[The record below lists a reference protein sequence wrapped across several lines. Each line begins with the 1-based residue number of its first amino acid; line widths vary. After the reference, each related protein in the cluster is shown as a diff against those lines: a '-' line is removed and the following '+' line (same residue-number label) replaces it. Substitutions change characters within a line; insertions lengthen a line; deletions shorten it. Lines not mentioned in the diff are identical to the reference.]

1 MKRRTLSEKPI
12 QPKKRVVHR
21 PGPGNSRTITN
32 VGWKAGALVALPTLG
47 RGAIG
52 YLVEGPQVW
61 IGGLGMMPTD
71 NLALKGVY
79 VKVVWDGTI
88 VELPIVAVKLVT
100 N

>member
-1 MKRRTLSEKPI
+1 MKRRTLSEKPV
-12 QPKKRVVHR
+12 QPKKRVVHQK
-21 PGPGNSRTITN
+21 GPGNSRTITN

-52 YLVEGPQVW
+52 YLVEGPHVW
-61 IGGLGMMPTD
+61 ISGLGMMPTD

-88 VELPIVAVKLVT
+88 VELPISAVKLVT